1 MQFLG
6 KRENLSELQ
15 QPHEPNTT
23 VVELGKNIQPEPK
36 SNLLSSKLQHMAA
49 TPSTVSQQADE
60 RANKPRAFFR
70 ENNPLLHEIFDSG
83 LEFQYRKS
91 RIEEMSQYLAPFAS
105 LQYEHRAR
113 QAAAKNPLLQSN
125 SKKADSFAIP
135 PGVKE
140 RPVGKTV
147 PLQRDARGNM
157 LLRAENELEYL
168 ETAYDFLEGYLRE
181 ESPEDLEELSQL
193 SGIPISEFE
202 FWLHHKLDLVNTLK
216 DIQKK
221 F

>member
-1 MQFLG
+1 MQLLG
-6 KRENLSELQ
+6 KRENLSEFQ
-15 QPHEPNTT
+15 QPQGPNSIA
-23 VVELGKNIQPEPK
+23 VELGKNIQPESK
-36 SNLLSSKLQHMAA
+36 FNLLSAKAHALAA
-49 TPSTVSQQADE
+49 TPSTVSQPAEE
-60 RANKPRAFFR
+60 RTNQPRAFVR
-70 ENNPLLHEIFDSG
+70 EIYPLLQETFDSG

-91 RIEEMSQYLAPFAS
+91 RIEEMSEYLSPFAS
-105 LQYEHRAR
+105 LQNEQKAR
-113 QAAAKNPLLQSN
+113 QGSAKNPLLPSN
-125 SKKADSFAIP
+125 SKKIDSFATHS
-135 PGVKE
+135 GVIE

>member
-1 MQFLG
+1 MQLLG

-15 QPHEPNTT
+15 QVHEPKTI
-23 VVELGKNIQPEPK
+23 VVELGKNTQPEPK
-36 SNLLSSKLQHMAA
+36 PSLLPSKLHHLAA

-60 RANKPRAFFR
+60 PVNKPKAFFR
-70 ENNPLLHEIFDSG
+70 ETNPLLHETFDCG

-91 RIEEMSQYLAPFAS
+91 RIDEMSQYLAPFAS
-105 LQYEHRAR
+105 LQNEQRAR
-113 QAAAKNPLLQSN
+113 QAATKNPLLQTHA
-125 SKKADSFAIP
+125 KKTDSFATP
-135 PGVKE
+135 PGLKE
-140 RPVGKTV
+140 KPVAKPV
-147 PLQRDARGNM
+147 PLPRDARGNM

-202 FWLHHKLDLVNTLK
+202 FWLQHKLDLVNTLK

>member
-1 MQFLG
+1 MQLLG
-6 KRENLSELQ
+6 KRENLSQ
-15 QPHEPNTT
+15 AKQPEGSTSMAHDPGTS
-23 VVELGKNIQPEPK
+23 IQPEQK
-36 SNLLSSKLQHMAA
+36 SNGLAAKIHKLAA
-49 TPSTVSQQADE
+49 TPSTISQPAEE
-60 RANKPRAFFR
+60 RTQKPRAFAR
-70 ENNPLLHEIFDSG
+70 EQQPLLHEVFDSG
-83 LEFQYRKS
+83 FEFRYRKS

-105 LQYEHRAR
+105 LKQELQAR
-113 QAAAKNPLLQSN
+113 QALNKNPLLPSTVQ
-125 SKKADSFAIP
+125 KPVA
-135 PGVKE
+135 PGSSE
-140 RPVGKTV
+140 HRPQKNAA
-147 PLQRDARGNM
+147 PQRDRRGNL

-202 FWLHHKLDLVNTLK
+202 LWLSHKVDLVNTLK